1 MHRTFNLVYNRKDNL
16 TAVLSVS
23 VCVCIRVCVHVCVC
37 TRVCWCL
44 VLVHH
49 SVSISCVCEHCNV
62 FLLRVKHLIS
72 EFDH

>member
-1 MHRTFNLVYNRKDNL
+1 VHRTFNLVCNRKDNL
-16 TAVLSVS
+16 TAVSS
-23 VCVCIRVCVHVCVC
+23 VCVFVHVCV
-37 TRVCWCL
+37 